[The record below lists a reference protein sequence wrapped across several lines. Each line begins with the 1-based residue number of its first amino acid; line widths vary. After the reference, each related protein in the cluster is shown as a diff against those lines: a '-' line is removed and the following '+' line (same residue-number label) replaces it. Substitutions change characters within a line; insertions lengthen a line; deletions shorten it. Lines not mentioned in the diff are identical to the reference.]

1 MASALTAACARWRLT
16 LDGPP
21 IETPTSTVH
30 RVTGRDGSRAI
41 LKCLTPAGHEERAAI
56 PLLRWYGASVGG
68 ASVGCASVGGASV
81 GGASVGGASVRLLD
95 AHGDTMLLEYLDG
108 PPLSALVNTGR
119 DAEATEILAT
129 VCRGLHAPTSPPPA
143 GLHSLA
149 ARFQPLRDA
158 AATDALHARAAAAAA
173 HLLTTGPA
181 AIPLHGDLHHGNI
194 LADASGAWRA
204 IDPKGLIGDPHYDLA
219 NALCNPLEFP
229 GTRDP
234 GRAAAMARSLATV
247 TGLDAA
253 RLLAYAACH
262 ACLAAL
268 WCLQDGTDPHHPQV
282 MAHILDAV
290 VNP

>member
-1 MASALTAACARWRLT
+1 MVPALTAACARWRLT

-30 RVTGRDGSRAI
+30 RVTGPDGSPAI
-41 LKCLTPAGHEERAAI
+41 LKCLTPAGREERAAI
-56 PLLRWYGASVGG
+56 PLLRWYDGG
-68 ASVGCASVGGASV
+68 ASVGGASV

-108 PPLSALVNTGR
+108 PPLSSLVDAGR
-119 DAEATEILAT
+119 DTEATKILAT
-129 VCRGLHAPTSPPPA
+129 VCRALHAPRSPTPA
-143 GLHSLA
+143 GLHDLA

-158 AATDALHARAAAAAA
+158 AGTDALHTRAAAAAA
-173 HLLTTGPA
+173 HLLTTGPT

-194 LADASGAWRA
+194 LADTSGAWRA
-204 IDPKGLIGDPHYDLA
+204 IDPQGLIGDPHYDLA

-234 GRAAAMARSLATV
+234 NRATAMAHGLAAV

-268 WCLQDGTDPHHPQV
+268 WCLQDGTDPHHAQV
-282 MAHILDAV
+282 MADTLDAL